1 MYVVGYMYAA
11 CTHMGVGIHVYAY
24 SQRPKGDPG
33 CLLILIATLIPP
45 KTGSVTGYEAQL
57 MSSSAP
63 VSFPH
68 STGFMCVCVCV
79 CVCVWSH
86 LLSFLGS
93 EIHVLTPAQAV
104 LLPAEP
110 SLQPQE

>member
-1 MYVVGYMYAA
+1 
-11 CTHMGVGIHVYAY
+11 MGVGIHVYAY

-79 CVCVWSH
+79 CVCVCGHTYFHFLALRSMFSRLH
-86 LLSFLGS
+86 RQSSYLLSHHFS
-93 EIHVLTPAQAV
+93 PRNKQFKTE
-104 LLPAEP
+104 
-110 SLQPQE
+110 QP